1 MKRTRLTERNL
12 TRVIK
17 RVINEQNE
25 LTDDELEDEVEE
37 VNVDNV
43 ADAIVDGYAKN
54 GPIVTDRSQFKE
66 LYYMYRVMI
75 WEAKD
80 NGGKIPEDEYN
91 RIVARGMKKYGITA
105 PILPYDA
112 LKTLSQYI

>member
-1 MKRTRLTERNL
+1 
-12 TRVIK
+12 
-17 RVINEQNE
+17 
-25 LTDDELEDEVEE
+25 
-37 VNVDNV
+37 
-43 ADAIVDGYAKN
+43 
-54 GPIVTDRSQFKE
+54 
-66 LYYMYRVMI
+66 MI

-112 LKTLSQYI
+112 LKTLSKYI